1 MSDWSSDV
9 CSSDL
14 VRGAENIAPVAGG
27 DHVVV
32 PEGQTVQLDP
42 RVNDTD
48 ANGDS
53 LRVSAIGEV
62 PSGIG
67 AELDPGSSVVSVT
80 GRTAGTSYL
89 EYTLTDGPASVTGVI
104 RVDVIAADSTN
115 PPITQDDV
123 ATLPAGGETLVNILD
138 NDNSSRSEERRV
150 GKECRSRW
158 SPYH

>member
-1 MSDWSSDV
+1 MLFRSRSEELAFPAGLDVTWRADGTIAVQDLGQGAGVQELAVTYSDGREPTEGVLRVD
-9 CSSDL
+9 

-32 PEGQTVQLDP
+32 PEGQTVQIDP

-89 EYTLTDGPASVTGVI
+89 EYTLTDGPASGY
-104 RVDVIAADSTN
+104 TN
-115 PPITQDDV
+115 
-123 ATLPAGGETLVNILD
+123 
-138 NDNSSRSEERRV
+138 
-150 GKECRSRW
+150 
-158 SPYH
+158 